1 MAIEL
6 VAEALEPAQGLH
18 ALEVSEGGEGLPDTW
33 VFLKTVYIRNEQNVT
48 DLHRLF

>member
-1 MAIEL
+1 
-6 VAEALEPAQGLH
+6 V
-18 ALEVSEGGEGLPDTW
+18 LPLLIVIW